1 MTWRSVAYAL
11 ACVIVPVVWGV
22 VVVWISNRIESRVL
36 GADADARDPEKRKA
50 PPIEYHI

>member
-11 ACVIVPVVWGV
+11 ACVFVPVVWGV
-22 VVVWISNRIESRVL
+22 GVVWISNRIELRLL
-36 GADADARDPEKRKA
+36 GGGDEEKRRKA